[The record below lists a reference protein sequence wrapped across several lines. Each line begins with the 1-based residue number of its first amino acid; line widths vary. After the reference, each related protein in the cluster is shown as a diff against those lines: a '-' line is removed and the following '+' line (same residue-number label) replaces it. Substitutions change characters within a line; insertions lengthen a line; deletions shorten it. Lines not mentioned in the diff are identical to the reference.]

1 MNPLSTHGH
10 VVGMVYLDEVIE
22 LIKSHLD
29 PEKLAK
35 DLGAAVGEMLH
46 QRLEVI
52 IKELEETLTG
62 QIKELLKDL
71 SIRVRI

>member
-1 MNPLSTHGH
+1 MSTHGH

-22 LIKSHLD
+22 LIKKAFD

-35 DLGAAVGEMLH
+35 DLGAAVGDMLH

-52 IKELEETLTG
+52 IKEIETTLNN
-62 QIKELLKDL
+62 QIRELIKDL
-71 SIRVRI
+71 SVRVRV

>member
-1 MNPLSTHGH
+1 MSTHGH

-22 LIKSHLD
+22 LIKKAFD

-46 QRLEVI
+46 QRLEGI
-52 IKELEETLTG
+52 IQKVEETLNQ
-62 QIKELLKDL
+62 QIHELIKDL